1 MGELGQEGQRLAAA
15 IDGDGRR
22 AGRIDADADDAI
34 RAKAGIGSGRLH
46 RATNAAIEA
55 LDIVGRV
62 LPRRVRILG
71 IEEDA
76 RLAAGIIVDVGG
88 DFATIGDV
96 DHQGTHA
103 IGAVIDADGKCRFA
117 FLGHDGPFLRQKV
130 G

>member
-1 MGELGQEGQRLAAA
+1 MGVEPVVSTPMPTTRSGRKLGSEAAA
-15 IDGDGRR
+15 FTARADG
-22 AGRIDADADDAI
+22 
-34 RAKAGIGSGRLH
+34 SV
-46 RATNAAIEA
+46 EA

-71 IEEDA
+71 IEENA
-76 RLAAGIIVDVGG
+76 RLAAGIIIDVGG

-117 FLGHDGPFLRQKV
+117 FLGHDGPFL
-130 G
+130 